1 MEKINEDRKGHDKK
15 PFDLTKPLKDKE
27 ITQSTTDP
35 ESGVFHK
42 GEHKKCFAYTA
53 QTGCDKNGYVMD

>member
-1 MEKINEDRKGHDKK
+1 MNEQIPHFSTVFDGPK
-15 PFDLTKPLKDKE
+15 PPEEKE
-27 ITQSTTDP
+27 ITESVTDP

-53 QTGCDKNGYVMD
+53 QTDCDKNGY